1 VVARTKADLERGA
14 VAPVAAPEGSCG
26 AVRVSA
32 LRGDGLAELRALLP
46 RLAYRGL
53 IAAEV
58 DAPVLTRAR
67 HARAMTA
74 ALEEVRAFARALRDG
89 VGPEVAAAHLKP
101 AEGALEELLGV
112 ITPDDVLDRVF
123 SDFCVGK

>member
-1 VVARTKADLERGA
+1 
-14 VAPVAAPEGSCG
+14 
-26 AVRVSA
+26 VRVSA

-53 IAAEV
+53 IAAEA

-67 HARAMTA
+67 QARAMA
-74 ALEEVRAFARALRDG
+74 AARDEVRAFARALREG
-89 VGPEVAAAHLKP
+89 VGPEVAAAHLET
-101 AEGALEELLGV
+101 AAGALEELLGV
-112 ITPDDVLDRVF
+112 ITPDEVLDRVF